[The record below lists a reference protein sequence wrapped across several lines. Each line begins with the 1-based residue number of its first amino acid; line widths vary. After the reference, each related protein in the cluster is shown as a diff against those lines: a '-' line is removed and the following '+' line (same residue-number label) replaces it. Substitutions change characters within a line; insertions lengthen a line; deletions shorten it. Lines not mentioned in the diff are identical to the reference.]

1 MDGFTLKTLGT
12 VGFLAASSLTQ
23 AWASESREYYRRA
36 LGVHRKERSW
46 QCWLG
51 KQTELRAAKVTTV
64 ILHPI
69 GGKDWS
75 FAFTAAVMS
84 DFLLKLLKD
93 SEALGETV
101 QLAEPW
107 PHCTVTGKG
116 WP

>member
-23 AWASESREYYRRA
+23 AWASESGDYYRRA
-36 LGVHRKERSW
+36 LGVHRMERSW

-69 GGKDWS
+69 GGWDSLGKNTGVGTYFRLQRIS
-75 FAFTAAVMS
+75 QPRYQTGVSCIAGGFFTS
-84 DFLLKLLKD
+84 
-93 SEALGETV
+93 
-101 QLAEPW
+101 
-107 PHCTVTGKG
+107 
-116 WP
+116 